1 MYLGNTKTPVKVKFT
16 QVNYR
21 GNINRCTKF
30 PYTINDSHEKYG
42 KLFVESVSLYDIC
55 NWNGHPLSLLEGKI
69 RFLSGIDSMKSL
81 EKIEV
86 NNYVFKTYLINEKE
100 HLSIIYIYGMKDTFI
115 IDNDGILY
123 AEVLKTFDKDYN
135 NKFESKPRYQK
146 VYDKSMVRDNI
157 IYSYFQR
164 EPFVAE

>member
-1 MYLGNTKTPVKVKFT
+1 MYLGNKKSPLKVEFNKEG
-16 QVNYR
+16 YR
-21 GNINRCTKF
+21 GNLNRCTKF
-30 PYTINDSHEKYG
+30 PYTITDNHPKYG
-42 KLFVESVSLYDIC
+42 KIFVESVSLYDIC

-69 RFLSGIDSMKSL
+69 RFSGSIGSMSTV

-100 HLSIIYIYGMKDTFI
+100 YLSIIYIYDTKDRFI
-115 IDNDGILY
+115 VDNKGVLY
-123 AEVLKTFDKDYN
+123 TKILKTFDKNYE
-135 NKFESKPRYQK
+135 NKFSSQLRYNK
-146 VYDKSMVRDNI
+146 TYDKSMVRDNI